1 MIGKIGKSG
10 KNFLGVLCYCKYER
24 AGIKEPDVLNVRGE
38 LIYHQHI
45 DALLFGDK
53 APLSIIADEFNKT
66 AALSSRTKK
75 PVSHVSL
82 SFPPGESPSK
92 KNLQSIVIDY
102 AQSFG
107 FEGNGLV
114 AFKHSDKEHEH
125 IHIIANKVDSRGK
138 NTARSSYNYLEI
150 GRFCRRMEI
159 KYDLT
164 RVKQMDIIERKDAFP
179 PKFTAHHERLRKT
192 IDDLLP
198 ECNNLHTL
206 QVKLLKLGFKS
217 KVGSGIGFI
226 CAKTGAKIK
235 GSSLGRQYY
244 KDNLIQRINERHH
257 CVESL
262 DTQNETDEITPI
274 EDQKA
279 KLRIYQKVR

>member
-10 KNFLGVLCYCKYER
+10 QNFLGVLSYCKYER
-24 AGIKEPDVLNVRGE
+24 AAIKEPNALNVRGE

-53 APLSIIADEFNKT
+53 VPLNIIADELSRT
-66 AALSSRTKK
+66 ASLSSRTEK
-75 PVSHVSL
+75 PVSHVSI

-92 KNLQSIVIDY
+92 ETLQSIIIDY
-102 AQSFG
+102 AKSFG

-138 NTARSSYNYLEI
+138 NTATSSYNYLEM
-150 GRFCRRMEI
+150 GRFCRKMEI

-164 RVKQMDIIERKDAFP
+164 RVKQMDVLERKDVFP
-179 PKFTAHHERLRKT
+179 PKSTTFHEKLRST

-226 CAKTGAKIK
+226 CAKTGTKIK
-235 GSSLGRQYY
+235 GSSLGRQYS
-244 KDNLIQRINERHH
+244 KDNLVQRINEIPQLE
-257 CVESL
+257 ESPSP
-262 DTQNETDEITPI
+262 ERKIDE
-274 EDQKA
+274 EVQVAGQKSE
-279 KLRIYQKVR
+279 LRLRPKVK